1 MIVIHGIFLLIY
13 FVVTI
18 FVIIAVVMD
27 NRQPVKTM
35 AWVLVLLFMP
45 GIGIMLY
52 FFFGQN
58 TRKEKLISQKSIDQ
72 LTKRSMLEFIGQP
85 DLRLPESHKGVIQL
99 FMNQN
104 LAFPFKDNEVSIYT
118 DGYQFIPALLAE
130 IHKAKESIHLQT
142 YIIGDDPVGRLVS
155 DALIAKSH
163 EGVEVR
169 VIYDDV
175 GCWRVKNKFFERL
188 KEEEIEVRSFLP
200 VRFPQFTSKVNYR
213 NHRKLCVIDGRVG
226 FIGGMNLALRYV
238 KGEKEQAWRDTHLK
252 IRGGAVYGLQRT
264 FLMDWFFV
272 DRTLITSRKYYP
284 PVDDNIHNNCIA
296 QIVTCSPVSPW
307 PDIMQGYV
315 RIINEAKR
323 YVYMETPYFLPTEP
337 VLFAMQTAALSGVDI
352 RLMVPRKTDSH
363 FLNWASRTYVNDVIA
378 SGVKIYLYDKGFL
391 HSKLLICDDSL
402 STCGSTNID
411 FRSFENN
418 LEVNVFF
425 YDEGMALRLKSV
437 FMNDMKNCFLLNSVP
452 QKKLPFLFRM
462 WESIVRVIS
471 PML

>member
-1 MIVIHGIFLLIY
+1 MIVIHGLFLLVYLIVTI
-13 FVVTI
+13 VVTI
-18 FVIIAVVMD
+18 RVVMD

-35 AWVLVLLFMP
+35 AWVLVLLFVP
-45 GIGIMLY
+45 GVGIVFY

-85 DLRLPESHKGVIQL
+85 NLRFPKSHKGVIQL
-99 FMNQN
+99 FLNQN
-104 LAFPFKDNEVSIYT
+104 MAFPFKGNEVSIYT

-130 IHKAKESIHLQT
+130 IHQAKESIHLET
-142 YIIGDDPVGRLVS
+142 YIIGDDPVGRLIS
-155 DALIAKSH
+155 DALIAKAH

-175 GCWRVKNKFFERL
+175 GCWRVRNRFFERL

-200 VRFPQFTSKVNYR
+200 VRFPEFTSKVNYR

-238 KGEKEQAWRDTHLK
+238 KGEKGKAWRDTHLK

-284 PVDDNIHNNCIA
+284 PIDENIQNNCIA

-337 VLFAMQTAALSGVDI
+337 VLFAMQTAALAGVDV
-352 RLMVPRKTDSH
+352 RLMIPRKTDSH

-378 SGVKIYLYDKGFL
+378 SGVKIYLYEKGFL

-418 LEVNVFF
+418 LEVNAFF
-425 YDEGMALRLKSV
+425 YDEGMAFRMKTV
-437 FMNDMKNCFLLNSVP
+437 FMNDMKNCVLLNSVS
-452 QKKLPFLFRM
+452 KLKRPFISRM

-471 PML
+471 PLL

>member
-1 MIVIHGIFLLIY
+1 MIVIHGLFLLIY
-13 FVVTI
+13 FVVTLL
-18 FVIIAVVMD
+18 VIMRVVMD

-35 AWVLVLLFMP
+35 AWVLVLFFMP
-45 GIGIMLY
+45 GVGILFY

-85 DLRLPESHKGVIQL
+85 NLKLPESHRGIIHL

-104 LAFPFKDNEVSIYT
+104 MAFPFKDNEVSIFT

-130 IHKAKESIHLQT
+130 IHHAKESIHLET
-142 YIIGDDPVGRLVS
+142 YIIGDDPLGRLVS
-155 DALIAKSH
+155 DALIAKAH

-175 GCWRVKNKFFERL
+175 GCWRVKNRFFERL

-200 VRFPQFTSKVNYR
+200 VRFPEFTSKVNYR

-238 KGEKEQAWRDTHLK
+238 KGEKGRAWRDTHLK

-284 PVDDNIHNNCIA
+284 PIDENIHNNCIA
-296 QIVTCSPVSPW
+296 QIVTSSPVSPW

-337 VLFAMQTAALSGVDI
+337 VLFAMQTAALAGVDV
-352 RLMVPRKTDSH
+352 RLMIPRKTDSH

-378 SGVKIYLYDKGFL
+378 SGVKIYLYEKGFL
-391 HSKLLICDDSL
+391 HSKLLICDDFL

-418 LEVNVFF
+418 LEVNAFF
-425 YDEGMALRLKSV
+425 YDEGMASRMKAV
-437 FMNDMKNCFLLNSVP
+437 FMNDMKNCILLNSIS
-452 QKKLPFLFRM
+452 KHKRPFIFRM

-471 PML
+471 PLL

>member
-1 MIVIHGIFLLIY
+1 
-13 FVVTI
+13 
-18 FVIIAVVMD
+18 MD